1 MLSLIAAA
9 VLSQFPVNLPR
20 ELGHLRLMSSKAT
33 DKGIEIELE
42 YENVTE
48 LTFASVGVECTVFDH
63 REVSVNDE
71 YKVLNNDN
79 QGIAPGTRMF
89 IKLVVPD
96 RVSRGRRAECAVT
109 RANKAAV
116 QVASAATEE
125 QVRTPI
131 IRSSPKPAP
140 APVVPAAVE
149 EKPAVVAPAAAP
161 TVTPAPATVTG
172 PVSAPV
178 KVERA
183 PEVSKPA
190 PVQEPQVCCKKCGG
204 NTKACGDSCIPIN
217 QKCRQ
222 WAGCACTVE

>member
-1 MLSLIAAA
+1 MLSLITLA
-9 VLSQFPVNLPR
+9 VLSQFPVDLPR

-33 DKGIEIELE
+33 DKGVEIELE

-48 LTFASVGVECTVFDH
+48 LTFASVGIECTVFDH
-63 REVSVNDE
+63 REVAVNDE

-89 IKLVVPD
+89 TKLVVTD
-96 RVSRGRRAECAVT
+96 HVSRGRRAECAVT

-131 IRSSPKPAP
+131 IRSTPRPA
-140 APVVPAAVE
+140 AVVPAPVE
-149 EKPAVVAPAAAP
+149 EKPAVVAPSAPVSSPSP
-161 TVTPAPATVTG
+161 TVTPAPAA
-172 PVSAPV
+172 VSAPV